1 MSNTKPILFTK
12 YIHLAPGETA
22 IFERK
27 PNENDMRYNYRA
39 WSLRTTLKKRGM
51 EVKLHT
57 SAELGGPTKI
67 ECLSNKNYKLKPVPP
82 LTATPAKATA
92 VPAPACRITRE
103 EQDARDFFAQSFVSI
118 LALESAE
125 AAYAKAKQATELF
138 RRHIAAYKD

>member
-1 MSNTKPILFTK
+1 MSNTRPILFTK
-12 YIHLAPGETA
+12 YIHLAPGEAA

-39 WSLRTTLKKRGM
+39 WSLRTTLKNHGM
-51 EVKLHT
+51 EVKLRT
-57 SAELGGPTKI
+57 PAEAGGPIKI
-67 ECLSNKNYKLKPVPP
+67 ECLSNKNYKPKPVPP
-82 LTATPAKATA
+82 TATPAKATA
-92 VPAPACRITRE
+92 VPAPGCRITRE